1 MAQIVLGMG
10 TSHGPMLS
18 TPWKEWASRVP
29 FDRQTEHDFRG
40 GKYSFDQLVEM
51 RRAENF
57 AAEITPEKWETRFKA
72 CRAAIDTLAAKFAE
86 VKPDVA
92 VIIGNDQRELFMEDN
107 FPAFAIYWGE
117 TIENRPRT
125 PEQIAN
131 LPPGVAIAE
140 RGHAP
145 PEDAVYP
152 GAPELGR
159 HMIDYMMDANFD
171 IAASSRLPAGSGYCN
186 GIPHAYGFIYRQIM
200 RDRVIPN
207 VPVVLNTF
215 YPPNQPR
222 AARCYEFGRAL
233 KSAVESWEK
242 DARVAVFGSGGLS
255 HFVIDEEID
264 RTVIEALKTA
274 DMEKLIA
281 IPEDRYQSGTSE
293 VKNWIPLAAIM
304 AECGLEMTLVDYVPC
319 YRSEAGTGN
328 AMGFAYWQ

>member
-1 MAQIVLGMG
+1 
-10 TSHGPMLS
+10 
-18 TPWKEWASRVP
+18 
-29 FDRQTEHDFRG
+29 
-40 GKYSFDQLVEM
+40 
-51 RRAENF
+51 
-57 AAEITPEKWETRFKA
+57 
-72 CRAAIDTLAAKFAE
+72 
-86 VKPDVA
+86 
-92 VIIGNDQRELFMEDN
+92 
-107 FPAFAIYWGE
+107 
-117 TIENRPRT
+117 
-125 PEQIAN
+125 
-131 LPPGVAIAE
+131 
-140 RGHAP
+140 
-145 PEDAVYP
+145 
-152 GAPELGR
+152 
-159 HMIDYMMDANFD
+159 
-171 IAASSRLPAGSGYCN
+171 
-186 GIPHAYGFIYRQIM
+186 M

-328 AMGFAYWQ
+328 AMGFAYWA